1 MTFQR
6 ENNSEKTVAKRI
18 GKKKLD
24 LMQIFYCVGN
34 LMKSM

>member
-6 ENNSEKTVAKRI
+6 ENNSEKIVAERI
-18 GKKKLD
+18 GKEKLD